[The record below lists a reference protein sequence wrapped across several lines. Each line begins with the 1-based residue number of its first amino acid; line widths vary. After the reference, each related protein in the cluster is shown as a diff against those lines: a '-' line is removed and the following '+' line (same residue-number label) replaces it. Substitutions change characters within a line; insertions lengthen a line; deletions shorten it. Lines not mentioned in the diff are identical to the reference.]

1 MLTLS
6 DMRSRD
12 MNIDSTYNFNSFYR
26 YAEIRHVLGTRDT
39 SKSIQSLENIP
50 NGFYSLD
57 MYNVYIYM
65 VSVVSNHTLLNL
77 KLRKIGMRVIPLS

>member
-57 MYNVYIYM
+57 MYNVYIY
-65 VSVVSNHTLLNL
+65 
-77 KLRKIGMRVIPLS
+77 IWFPLFPIILY